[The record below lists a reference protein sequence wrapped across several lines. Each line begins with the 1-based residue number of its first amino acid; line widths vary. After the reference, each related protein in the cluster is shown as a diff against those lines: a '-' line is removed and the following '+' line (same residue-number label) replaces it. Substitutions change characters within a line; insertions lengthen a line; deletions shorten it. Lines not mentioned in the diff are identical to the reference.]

1 MARLITGSLTRC
13 SGWSTVM
20 WPLINHMT
28 AAMKWHGNMHGA
40 SLITQEPKRR
50 AVNVRQSSSRDADG
64 SFMSV
69 EANPQPIQLWGLK
82 RHFRRLDDKSQN
94 LAATFRVCVCEM
106 FCVSAFGKCCFC
118 ADHMLMPVSHTLGRR
133 IFMHWFHLVSF
144 CWASALGDR
153 FCSHETNH
161 SLKMTGSCVEVN
173 LPYTEDILHIKPEK
187 MCQNVGSTLN
197 VPRRRPCP
205 WIVLTY
211 DSFSAWPRTARW
223 AVEISLPPAASYYK
237 VKVFRRHS
245 SSATWS

>member
-40 SLITQEPKRR
+40 SLITQEPTRR
-50 AVNVRQSSSRDADG
+50 NVNVRQSSSRDADG

-118 ADHMLMPVSHTLGRR
+118 ADHMLMPGQPHFWSSHFHALVPPGVILLGFSPWWQILFPWDKPQSEDDRLLCGSKPTVHRR
-133 IFMHWFHLVSF
+133 YI
-144 CWASALGDR
+144 A
-153 FCSHETNH
+153 
-161 SLKMTGSCVEVN
+161 
-173 LPYTEDILHIKPEK
+173 Y
-187 MCQNVGSTLN
+187 
-197 VPRRRPCP
+197 
-205 WIVLTY
+205 
-211 DSFSAWPRTARW
+211 
-223 AVEISLPPAASYYK
+223 
-237 VKVFRRHS
+237 
-245 SSATWS
+245 